1 VNLTRRP
8 CTLLVPCRAHGSA
21 KGTTI
26 RSVSGESGTPGGGSQ
41 TSRPPLLAIAY
52 AVASVVFVA
61 AGVLAVSASWS
72 GHYYP
77 TVGFLLVAVVLTV
90 ISVRLRAGKLIET
103 LDAIWL
109 WGLLGLV
116 AGLSAGT
123 TFEGGVDSGW
133 RFVVGVI
140 VGAAVIGI
148 LRWYT
153 STTLDKGS
161 TIEKSE
167 T

>member
-1 VNLTRRP
+1 
-8 CTLLVPCRAHGSA
+8 
-21 KGTTI
+21 
-26 RSVSGESGTPGGGSQ
+26 
-41 TSRPPLLAIAY
+41 
-52 AVASVVFVA
+52 VFVA
-61 AGVLAVSASWS
+61 AGALAVSVSWN

-77 TVGFLLVAVVLTV
+77 AVGFLLVAVVLTL

-116 AGLSAGT
+116 AGLSTGT
-123 TFEGGVDSGW
+123 TFEGGVGSGW

-140 VGAAVIGI
+140 VGAAVIGV

-153 STTLDKGS
+153 STTLDRGS
-161 TIEKSE
+161 TTENSE